1 MSRRF
6 GTLILS
12 MLFVTSFAVLGTG
25 VASAQEEDSSGL
37 SCSPEDPPPAATL
50 SCQADGLQADTPAQ
64 WSAEFAGGSTDGG
77 EATADANGSAQFQF
91 DVPDEEGEYTVS
103 LDGTAGDGGTYSES
117 FSGEVRAQ
125 GPDEDDDEECPDG
138 EGTSE
143 GDDDGDGEED
153 DCPDDEDDGNGQDD
167 GRGEGDDQDDDNG
180 QGEGEQGQGQEKI
193 SLCHATASA
202 TNPYVFITVGAP
214 AATKGGHANHEG
226 DIIPAEGPEDCPFG
240 EAALSC
246 VSTAGVGSEDAN
258 PIFCRVLDLTA
269 DQPAQWEATCPDGSR
284 EGQLTADGQGV
295 GRFDFGCS
303 TGDFDVMVLG
313 SSADGG
319 EFQASGTGVAGVFF
333 ADDEAAPAP
342 QVEEVPVGPVAAGF
356 GGTAEPDR
364 TGAIVALGVLA
375 ALAASSTAR
384 LSRRVGRFEQR

>member
-1 MSRRF
+1 
-6 GTLILS
+6 
-12 MLFVTSFAVLGTG
+12 MLFVTSCAVLGTG

-50 SCQADGLQADTPAQ
+50 SCQADGLQADAPAQ

-77 EATADANGSAQFQF
+77 EATADANGSAQFQI
-91 DVPDEEGEYTVS
+91 DVPDEEGAYTVS

-125 GPDEDDDEECPDG
+125 GPDEDDDE
-138 EGTSE
+138 
-143 GDDDGDGEED
+143 
-153 DCPDDEDDGNGQDD
+153 DDGNGQDD
-167 GRGEGDDQDDDNG
+167 GQGEGDDQDDDNG

-269 DQPAQWEATCPDGSR
+269 DQSAEWEATCPDGSR

-342 QVEEVPVGPVAAGF
+342 QVEDVPVGPVAAGF